1 MYLIIGGYTGYLFK
15 GLGYRGF
22 VGKGVIPLI
31 GLVSAF
37 LCRIEGE
44 ECRNER
50 GMQKIQK

>member
-31 GLVSAF
+31 GLVGA
-37 LCRIEGE
+37 
-44 ECRNER
+44 
-50 GMQKIQK
+50 QKGLMVGINWIR